1 LPDVTRRQGGP
12 HSLTL
17 MSYPGQGGAA
27 GSGLVKPRV
36 TALVCRPDKPL
47 AGLVPGLAAG
57 QRPRA
62 GLAAGKR
69 PCAGLAAGKRPCA
82 GLAAGRRAPASDRTR
97 SWPLGAGRATV
108 RRVTGGN

>member
-1 LPDVTRRQGGP
+1 MPDVTRRQGGP

-69 PCAGLAAGKRPCA
+69 PCAGLAAG
-82 GLAAGRRAPASDRTR
+82 RRAPASDRTR